1 MLCLASFLSTQTKL
15 YAVEL
20 EGINKIYSSF
30 GTHSLYGDY
39 QSQTEIKVD
48 QSQLKIIKIISY
60 KNFKFEN
67 LAIEEVWEGVGQVN
81 QDTLKVTFFLNKAE
95 FLKSAEGFERTEL
108 MFKEKEEV
116 HLETDSLEIGSQLA
130 FQRSNE
136 FFNEKIV
143 SISESSNIPLWE
155 NLRKKTLS
163 YGKES
168 SLLIKAAVYFL
179 KKRVF
184 DWFHS
189 DPLIKAWE
197 HKEEYQS
204 KMQYFI
210 TDLTDYNF
218 YQKNPNKLRV
228 VNKIPDRISLIES
241 IQRRNAFAP
250 SLEEKKNHFDKLMQ
264 KFHINELGLFS
275 SAELDEKGNV
285 KRYLFDDDS
294 ALWTGMYVASEA
306 MKYKITKDA
315 KALMNIKRSLKGIML
330 LMDITNDPRNFARSA
345 AIHDGSISINQK
357 FHLYQV
363 KNEKPIVWSS
373 VGNNDMFKGL
383 IHSFIWSYLVLPE
396 NEKELRNNL
405 KKYMVRI
412 ADLDVGN
419 HLQNKVP
426 SYGLKALVT
435 GSKDDL
441 QVFYNA
447 HDMEQLPGLIFDVE
461 GSTHVGGIVDW
472 SGVNLGMVSIISDLL
487 IAKELIK
494 KFPEEDRL
502 KDAYS
507 KMQRVLMLQWKDLRT
522 TKRHFLTIAAHT
534 FAINEGFSIQHAN
547 EWGDELT
554 KLELKQEWKQA
565 KEQALISLIEIPI
578 NRSSYDL
585 TYDFSLKPDWSIS
598 WWPVLPWKSVKK
610 RSEVTYHIQGAY
622 SYPLFESFGMGS
634 TFIWKDQAFVYRG
647 GSQKSIKAPG
657 TDYLYTYWMA
667 RLGGLL

>member
-1 MLCLASFLSTQTKL
+1 M
-15 YAVEL
+15 
-20 EGINKIYSSF
+20 
-30 GTHSLYGDY
+30 
-39 QSQTEIKVD
+39 
-48 QSQLKIIKIISY
+48 
-60 KNFKFEN
+60 
-67 LAIEEVWEGVGQVN
+67 
-81 QDTLKVTFFLNKAE
+81 
-95 FLKSAEGFERTEL
+95 
-108 MFKEKEEV
+108 
-116 HLETDSLEIGSQLA
+116 
-130 FQRSNE
+130 
-136 FFNEKIV
+136 
-143 SISESSNIPLWE
+143 
-155 NLRKKTLS
+155 
-163 YGKES
+163 
-168 SLLIKAAVYFL
+168 
-179 KKRVF
+179 
-184 DWFHS
+184 
-189 DPLIKAWE
+189 
-197 HKEEYQS
+197 
-204 KMQYFI
+204 
-210 TDLTDYNF
+210 
-218 YQKNPNKLRV
+218 
-228 VNKIPDRISLIES
+228 
-241 IQRRNAFAP
+241 
-250 SLEEKKNHFDKLMQ
+250 
-264 KFHINELGLFS
+264 
-275 SAELDEKGNV
+275 
-285 KRYLFDDDS
+285 
-294 ALWTGMYVASEA
+294 
-306 MKYKITKDA
+306 
-315 KALMNIKRSLKGIML
+315 
-330 LMDITNDPRNFARSA
+330 
-345 AIHDGSISINQK
+345 
-357 FHLYQV
+357 
-363 KNEKPIVWSS
+363 
-373 VGNNDMFKGL
+373 
-383 IHSFIWSYLVLPE
+383 
-396 NEKELRNNL
+396 
-405 KKYMVRI
+405 
-412 ADLDVGN
+412 
-419 HLQNKVP
+419 
-426 SYGLKALVT
+426 T